1 MQKFEILEQ
10 KSITYEEF
18 KQIQQY
24 VKNLPE
30 MENCKGKLVIEC
42 RKIAEIQWNEK
53 TKIIYYIKLT
63 SHEEDED
70 YEFLIVKKIIT
81 S

>member
-1 MQKFEILEQ
+1 MQKFEILER
-10 KSITYEEF
+10 KRITYEEF

-42 RKIAEIQWNEK
+42 RKIAEIQLDDK
-53 TKIIYYIKLT
+53 TKAIYYIKLE
-63 SHEEDED
+63 SHDDDED
-70 YEFLIVKKIIT
+70 YEFLIMKKIIT

>member
-18 KQIQQY
+18 KQIQDWI
-24 VKNLPE
+24 KSLPE
-30 MENCKGKLVIEC
+30 MENCKGKFVVEC
-42 RKIAEIQWNEK
+42 RKIAEIQWIEK

-70 YEFLIVKKIIT
+70 YEFLIVKKILI

>member
-1 MQKFEILEQ
+1 MQKFEILER
-10 KSITYEEF
+10 KRITYEEF
-18 KQIQQY
+18 KQIQDWI
-24 VKNLPE
+24 KSLPE
-30 MENCKGKLVIEC
+30 MENCKGKLVIEY
-42 RKIAEIQWNEK
+42 RKIAEIQWVEK

-70 YEFLIVKKIIT
+70 YEFLIMKKIIT

>member
-1 MQKFEILEQ
+1 MQKFEILER
-10 KSITYEEF
+10 KRITYEEL
-18 KQIQQY
+18 KQI
-24 VKNLPE
+24 K
-30 MENCKGKLVIEC
+30 ENIALMPIIEECQGNLVIEC
-42 RKIAEIQWNEK
+42 RKIAEIQMDEK
-53 TKIIYYIKLT
+53 TKIVYYIKLA